1 VVYWPRGRLRP
12 TALGAARPAPIGAT
26 VRLRSAAVER
36 PAIRQLVRLPAV
48 RQFVK
53 FCIIGASSTV
63 IDVGLLNLL
72 VHPTLLF
79 SGGLH
84 WIPAQIISFAIAVG
98 NSFVWNSL
106 WTFKGMGT
114 GARHQQ
120 FVKFVLVNIG
130 GLLLNVLVMK
140 MVMFTV
146 HPSLFYHGNPSPR
159 LLNAA
164 KAVAIVVVSLWNFNA
179 NKRWTFNAKPV
190 SGNDE
195 PA

>member
-1 VVYWPRGRLRP
+1 M
-12 TALGAARPAPIGAT
+12 
-26 VRLRSAAVER
+26 VER

-48 RQFVK
+48 RQFAK

-79 SGGLH
+79 AGGLH
-84 WIPAQIISFAIAVG
+84 WIPAQIISFAIAVA

-114 GARHQQ
+114 GARHEQ
-120 FVKFVLVNIG
+120 FIKFLLVNIG

-140 MVMFTV
+140 LVMFTV
-146 HPSLFYHGNPSPR
+146 HPALFHQGNPSPR

-164 KAVAIVVVSLWNFNA
+164 KAVAIVIVSLWNFTA
-179 NKRWTFNAKPV
+179 NKRWTFSGKPTTD
-190 SGNDE
+190 GGD
-195 PA
+195 AA